1 MNDTKS
7 DLCRNRNDKKQEERV
22 NKLCTQVGEIKKY
35 SKIIISWKE
44 ICIDENR
51 VAAKKIFRKIFVK

>member
-35 SKIIISWKE
+35 SKIIIL
-44 ICIDENR
+44 
-51 VAAKKIFRKIFVK
+51 